1 MEKNAKPNDKA
12 NILASGHIVIK
23 DVTDKKNPVVL
34 VNKRNAIHFGNFAKH
49 LAFSLANKSNHGIF
63 FMNFGNGGSYINSNG
78 EVVYKTT
85 NTSDA
90 PSSSSKLYNPTYGK
104 VVDNTSSLATSQS
117 SDYVLKNNIVGVEST
132 TSYSDIVIRC
142 TLDLGEPTN
151 QSVFDSGAA
160 DNDSYTF
167 DELGLISLD
176 PTVGAAQYEDA
187 SQNIPKGILLTH
199 VIFHPIQKTL
209 NRVIEVVY
217 TLRIQMQ

>member
-1 MEKNAKPNDKA
+1 MYKRRIP
-12 NILASGHIVIK
+12 V
-23 DVTDKKNPVVL
+23 NP
-34 VNKRNAIHFGNFAKH
+34 IHFDFR
-49 LAFSLANKSNHGIF
+49 LFSRKI
-63 FMNFGNGGSYINSNG
+63 
-78 EVVYKTT
+78 
-85 NTSDA
+85 D
-90 PSSSSKLYNPTYGK
+90 
-104 VVDNTSSLATSQS
+104 
-117 SDYVLKNNIVGVEST
+117 
-132 TSYSDIVIRC
+132 R
-142 TLDLGEPTN
+142 N

-176 PTVGAAQYEDA
+176 PTVGQAQYEDS

>member
-12 NILASGHIVIK
+12 NILASGHILIK
-23 DVTDKKNPVVL
+23 DVTDEKNPVVL

-104 VVDNTSSLATSQS
+104 VVDNTSTHT
-117 SDYVLKNNIVGVEST
+117 KK
-132 TSYSDIVIRC
+132 
-142 TLDLGEPTN
+142 
-151 QSVFDSGAA
+151 
-160 DNDSYTF
+160 
-167 DELGLISLD
+167 
-176 PTVGAAQYEDA
+176 
-187 SQNIPKGILLTH
+187 QN
-199 VIFHPIQKTL
+199 
-209 NRVIEVVY
+209 
-217 TLRIQMQ
+217 

>member
-1 MEKNAKPNDKA
+1 M
-12 NILASGHIVIK
+12 
-23 DVTDKKNPVVL
+23 
-34 VNKRNAIHFGNFAKH
+34 
-49 LAFSLANKSNHGIF
+49 
-63 FMNFGNGGSYINSNG
+63 YI
-78 EVVYKTT
+78 
-85 NTSDA
+85 
-90 PSSSSKLYNPTYGK
+90 
-104 VVDNTSSLATSQS
+104 
-117 SDYVLKNNIVGVEST
+117 
-132 TSYSDIVIRC
+132 
-142 TLDLGEPTN
+142 DLGEPTN

-187 SQNIPKGILLTH
+187 SQDVPKGILLTH